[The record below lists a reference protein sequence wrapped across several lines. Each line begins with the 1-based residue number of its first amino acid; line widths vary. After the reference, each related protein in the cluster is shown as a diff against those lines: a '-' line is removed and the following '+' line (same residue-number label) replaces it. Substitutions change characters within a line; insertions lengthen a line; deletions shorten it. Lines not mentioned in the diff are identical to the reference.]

1 MVHVYLILVCY
12 CISLYLN
19 AEEQVMWVKSY
30 FAAAEGWACTLCLE
44 LMYQTYCRGSSLTS
58 WWMRQVWGNNFHF
71 EVCDF
76 AFHSRCVSS
85 TWILK
90 KKKKV
95 NLQNSDVSIKKRCSL
110 LLGIF
115 LCAAFQHH
123 IFCLRYQCHSFCGPS
138 GSWQFAL
145 YCVLGC
151 RPMQMNAV

>member
-90 KKKKV
+90 KKKSELAKFWCKY
-95 NLQNSDVSIKKRCSL
+95 QKKMQSVVRNISL
-110 LLGIF
+110 
-115 LCAAFQHH
+115 C
-123 IFCLRYQCHSFCGPS
+123 CLS
-138 GSWQFAL
+138 AL
-145 YCVLGC
+145 YFLLKIPMPQLLWTVWKLAICSVLCFG
-151 RPMQMNAV
+151 M